1 VALTAAVALTS
12 TSLTAPELAPWMPK
26 RALYRYVRE
35 IKDETTA
42 TRNILNCVRR
52 TAHALDHAAL
62 TSFEHERA
70 HYGAHISPFVPILSV
85 DAQRRTER
93 VSTLVA
99 TEYEERRTDDQRRTE
114 RVSTLVATEYLERRT
129 ERISTDF
136 GRGQVRGAP
145 CTERISTLVA
155 AEYAEHGLG
164 GAGAEH
170 GAEH

>member
-70 HYGAHISPFVPILSV
+70 HYGPALRRPNFAFFVPIMSV

-93 VSTLVA
+93 VCTLVA
-99 TEYEERRTDDQRRTE
+99 TEYAERRVLSASPLWSQP
-114 RVSTLVATEYLERRT
+114 STL
-129 ERISTDF
+129 ST
-136 GRGQVRGAP
+136 GWAARRGAWRGAWP
-145 CTERISTLVA
+145 MSMARSTRRSRCIG
-155 AEYAEHGLG
+155 EF
-164 GAGAEH
+164 
-170 GAEH
+170 